1 MKVMSILQSS
11 DISFNRSY
19 NLKGELHV
27 FLAFDSLLRRK
38 YNFWMT
44 LILRS
49 VYLKLLF
56 KRENEVFFSFVILT
70 IFCVTR
76 LK

>member
-1 MKVMSILQSS
+1 M
-11 DISFNRSY
+11 Y
-19 NLKGELHV
+19 
-27 FLAFDSLLRRK
+27 FLLFDSLLRRK

-56 KRENEVFFSFVILT
+56 KRENEVVFFVILT
-70 IFCVTR
+70 ISCVTR

>member
-1 MKVMSILQSS
+1 M
-11 DISFNRSY
+11 Y
-19 NLKGELHV
+19 
-27 FLAFDSLLRRK
+27 FLLFDSLLRRK

-56 KRENEVFFSFVILT
+56 NRENEVFFVLLS
-70 IFCVTR
+70 
-76 LK
+76 